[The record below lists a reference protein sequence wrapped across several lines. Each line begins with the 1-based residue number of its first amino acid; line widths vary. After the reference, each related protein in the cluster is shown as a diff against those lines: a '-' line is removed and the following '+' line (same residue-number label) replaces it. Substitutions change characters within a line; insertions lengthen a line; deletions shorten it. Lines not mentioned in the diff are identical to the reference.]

1 MNKASCIIIA
11 LSALISGTFAVCA
24 PGFSEVGDKCYTVP
38 GLPQRYDFW
47 SSNELCSVAKS
58 NLFHVETL
66 TQWEEL
72 NTFLVGLGYY
82 DTYWTGVAAEGHP
95 GLWVVRSTGYE
106 LNLAAVEFKAGAPSN
121 SATNLCLAIEYQT
134 ELGRYQW
141 VDYPCT
147 DPYVIVC
154 EPRVCLANN
163 KKF

>member
-1 MNKASCIIIA
+1 MTSGVPTNCAASLKAI
-11 LSALISGTFAVCA
+11 
-24 PGFSEVGDKCYTVP
+24 FSTSKPEPNGK
-38 GLPQRYDFW
+38 
-47 SSNELCSVAKS
+47 K
-58 NLFHVETL
+58 
-66 TQWEEL
+66 L

-82 DTYWTGVAAEGHP
+82 DTYWTGVAAEGQP

-147 DPYVIVC
+147 DPFVIVC
-154 EPRVCLANN
+154 EPRARSSCFEFNSCKIQFIAGRSNTSATNLCLAIEYQT
-163 KKF
+163 